1 MAEIIKAEVEAAC
14 KLLEKNGFY
23 GVLAEAS
30 SNGVAM
36 VGKGS
41 NIAINI
47 NSVIGNNI
55 SNSGV
60 NSSETINR
68 LLSIIEAQNRQI
80 AQLVELLTREPQK
93 AVKVIAEAL
102 VEVCQFLIVDS
113 VAFQAMASL
122 SEWKRQSL
130 IKLR

>member
-1 MAEIIKAEVEAAC
+1 MAEIIRAEVEAAC

-55 SNSGV
+55 SNSGGKQWR
-60 NSSETINR
+60 NHK
-68 LLSIIEAQNRQI
+68 
-80 AQLVELLTREPQK
+80 P
-93 AVKVIAEAL
+93 
-102 VEVCQFLIVDS
+102 F
-113 VAFQAMASL
+113 AFYYRGA
-122 SEWKRQSL
+122 K
-130 IKLR
+130 

>member
-1 MAEIIKAEVEAAC
+1 MAEIIRAEVEAAC

-30 SNGVAM
+30 SNGVTM

-60 NSSETINR
+60 NSGETINR

-93 AVKVIAEAL
+93 V
-102 VEVCQFLIVDS
+102 S
-113 VAFQAMASL
+113 NSN
-122 SEWKRQSL
+122 S
-130 IKLR
+130 